1 MSDFQLFL
9 FKRGSVIVNFSI
21 KLLQQS
27 EDIIRTNKNVYDVKC
42 NFSIFLNIIFLY
54 INWSYI
60 TLNILHY
67 DIKGTLSG
75 LRQVLATESP
85 LKMMKIAFCLTLKA
99 LFVLE
104 IFHFFVFE
112 KFLSD
117 FEEKYFSCYIRHGYW
132 VYCIYMQHNLYMFIK
147 NCFVPSLIKE
157 RPRDLISH

>member
-1 MSDFQLFL
+1 MSDFELFL

-21 KLLQQS
+21 KLLQQL

-117 FEEKYFSCYIRHGYW
+117 F
-132 VYCIYMQHNLYMFIK
+132 
-147 NCFVPSLIKE
+147 
-157 RPRDLISH
+157 